1 MVDNDPRPEGGFGR
15 QLDEHEVSPSGREPE
30 EPATPF
36 GGLIDS
42 AVYTG
47 GRRRASPSTLADT
60 YRCLQELTDS
70 MAWIGLYRPDSDQI
84 ISLAREF
91 RLHDL
96 AVEDAINAHQRPKL
110 ERYGETLFVV
120 LRAARYLDQREEV
133 EFSELHLFIGPGFVI
148 TVRHGEAPQLS
159 AVRRRLEDEP
169 GMLARGPQAVLYAIL
184 DQVVDGYAPV
194 VAGLENDIDEIET
207 EVFGGDP
214 NASRRIYGLSREV
227 IQFQR
232 AARPLLGVLGA
243 LAAGSGKYGS
253 DEELQRYLRDVT
265 DHLTQVVE
273 RVDSFRHLLQNI
285 LAVNATLVSQQQNEE
300 MRSLTAASYAQNEE
314 LKKVSSWAAIL
325 FAPTLIGTVYGM
337 NFVHMPEL
345 RWRFGYV
352 FAVGLMALVCATLY
366 LIFKRRGWL

>member
-1 MVDNDPRPEGGFGR
+1 MVGGRRFRPGGGFGR
-15 QLDEHEVSPSGREPE
+15 QLDEYETRVGVAPPAESPAASH
-30 EPATPF
+30 
-36 GGLIDS
+36 GGLVDS
-42 AVYTG
+42 AVYIRG
-47 GRRRASPSTLADT
+47 HRFASPSGLAET
-60 YRCLQELTDS
+60 YRCLQEQDGA
-70 MAWIGLYRPDSDQI
+70 MAWIGLYRPDIEQI
-84 ISLAREF
+84 TSLAREF

-110 ERYGETLFVV
+110 EQYGDTLFAV
-120 LRAARYLDQREEV
+120 LRAARYDDLREEV
-133 EFSELHLFIGPGFVI
+133 EFSELHLFIGPDFVV
-148 TVRHGEAPQLS
+148 TVRHGEAPDLT
-159 AVRRRLEDEP
+159 AVRRRMEADAP
-169 GMLARGPQAVLYAIL
+169 MLAHGPEAVLYAVL

-207 EVFGGDP
+207 QVFGGDP

-227 IQFQR
+227 IEFQR
-232 AARPLLGVLGA
+232 AARPLLAMLGA
-243 LAAGSGKYGS
+243 LAGGDGA
-253 DEELQRYLRDVT
+253 DEELSRYLRDVT

-273 RVDSFRHLLQNI
+273 RVDGFRHLLQSI
-285 LAVNATLVSQQQNEE
+285 LTVNATLVTQQQNEE

-345 RWRFGYV
+345 HWRFGYL
-352 FAVGLMALVCATLY
+352 FALLLMLLVCGTLY